1 MAYQA
6 LARKYRP
13 EHFSDLIGQETLAQ
27 ALMNALRLGREP
39 CGVIFSGVRG
49 IGKTTSAR
57 IFAKTLNCE
66 AGSPTGPCHECYSC
80 KAISGSYHEDV
91 LEIDG
96 ASNNGVAEIRA
107 LQETLA
113 YTPQRS
119 RYKVYIIDEVHM
131 LSQSAFNALLKTLE
145 EPPQN
150 VIFIFATTELHKV
163 PKTVLSRCQTFHLK
177 RVELPAI
184 QKLLREIL
192 IKENIPFEES
202 ALAIIAQAGNGS
214 VRDALTFLDQ
224 VIALGDG
231 KVSQSSSAS
240 LFSCLSSSF
249 LVNLLDALLGK
260 KAKSCLEL
268 IAEMDKQ
275 GVEYEQVTGDLASYL
290 RHAMILKSLGP
301 NFKDDSFAK
310 LSDEDKIQLVKIIQ
324 QSSDLSSHQLFRNLM
339 GCLKEFDGSW
349 LDRFVFENCC
359 LEWCLQTEVSAPNL
373 KGAPI
378 SQSEA
383 RAPAPLPQAARAP
396 VQKPTQQQV
405 APPQQLRSN
414 TTTSVAN
421 SSPSS
426 QTSGM
431 PLSFPRTWE
440 EFIERVKALRP
451 IQGRKLEEL
460 HLVEYSELKIVLAAD
475 SKSFAGEELLK
486 SDIQSKFQQLFRDFL
501 GFKGLFEVV
510 DKSRFTT
517 DQKAPALP
525 ESPFEVKSRK
535 EAELRKQIEIDAHQH
550 PMTQAVLTEFGGRIE
565 KTDVNL

>member
-13 EHFSDLIGQETLAQ
+13 EQFSDLIGQETLAQ
-27 ALMNALRLGREP
+27 ALTNALRLGREP

-66 AGSPTGPCHECYSC
+66 AGPTSGPCHECYSC

-131 LSQSAFNALLKTLE
+131 LSHSAFNALLKTLE
-145 EPPQN
+145 EPPRN

-192 IKENIPFEES
+192 IKENIPFDES

-231 KVSQSSSAS
+231 KVSQGSSAS
-240 LFSCLSSSF
+240 LFSCLSSAF

-260 KAKSCLEL
+260 RAKVCLEL

-275 GVEYEQVTGDLASYL
+275 GVEYEQVTSDLASYL

-301 NFKDDSFAK
+301 SFTDDSFAK
-310 LSDEDKIQLVKIIQ
+310 LNDEDKVQLVKAIQ
-324 QSSDLSSHQLFRNLM
+324 QSSDLSSHQLFRNFM

-359 LEWCLQTEVSAPNL
+359 LEWCLQTESLPSSVRATSPV
-373 KGAPI
+373 PTQQE
-378 SQSEA
+378 S
-383 RAPAPLPQAARAP
+383 RPMAPAAQVKAP
-396 VQKPTQQQV
+396 VQKQQAQQKV
-405 APPQQLRSN
+405 NASPGLATNAAPPM
-414 TTTSVAN
+414 A
-421 SSPSS
+421 
-426 QTSGM
+426 GA
-431 PLSFPRTWE
+431 PLTFPRTWE
-440 EFIERVKALRP
+440 EFVERVKALRP

-460 HLVEYSELKIVLAAD
+460 HLMEYSETKIMLAAEP
-475 SKSFAGEELLK
+475 KSFVGEELLK
-486 SDIQSKFQQLFRDFL
+486 SDIQNKFQQLFRDFL

-510 DKSRFTT
+510 DKNRLMSE
-517 DQKAPALP
+517 QKSTPLP
-525 ESPFEVKSRK
+525 ESVFEVKSRK

-565 KTDVNL
+565 KTEINL